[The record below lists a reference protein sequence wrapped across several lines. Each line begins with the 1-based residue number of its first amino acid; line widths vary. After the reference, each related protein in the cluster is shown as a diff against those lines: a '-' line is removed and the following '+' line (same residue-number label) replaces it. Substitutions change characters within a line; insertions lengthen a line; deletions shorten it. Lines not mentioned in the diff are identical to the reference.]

1 MWHRPLLLIQ
11 KIFLSFK
18 QTLYFNNQ
26 QYFSIKDLNVDFK
39 NNDKEEVREAVKC
52 HSTSWCTGISDV
64 GFVEWLSGLLQS
76 HHWETQVCADYKMMI
91 HCNMF

>member
-39 NNDKEEVREAVKC
+39 NNDKEEVREEKLRNVILQAGALAFQMWVLYSGC
-52 HSTSWCTGISDV
+52 QASCSLITGRRRSVQI
-64 GFVEWLSGLLQS
+64 
-76 HHWETQVCADYKMMI
+76 TR
-91 HCNMF
+91 